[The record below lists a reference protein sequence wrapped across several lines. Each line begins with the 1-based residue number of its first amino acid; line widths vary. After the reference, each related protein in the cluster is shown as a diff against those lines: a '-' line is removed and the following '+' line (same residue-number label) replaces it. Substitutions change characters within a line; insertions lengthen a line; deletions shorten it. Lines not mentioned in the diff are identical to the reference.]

1 MSSLVSSLYLLLG
14 LPPSLFSFLSF
25 DFVNPVHLVIFSNAN
40 QIVINRKTMTIITN
54 PMSPNIGAG
63 TGNAKDMIGS
73 EIGDNMMN
81 IDII

>member
-1 MSSLVSSLYLLLG
+1 MSSLYLLLG

-25 DFVNPVHLVIFSNAN
+25 ALVNPVHLVIFSNAN
-40 QIVINRKTMTIITN
+40 QIAINSKTMTIITS

-73 EIGDNMMN
+73 EIEDNMMN
-81 IDII
+81 TDII

>member
-1 MSSLVSSLYLLLG
+1 MSSLYLLLG

-25 DFVNPVHLVIFSNAN
+25 ALVNPVHLVIFSNAN
-40 QIVINRKTMTIITN
+40 QIAINSKTMTIIMS

-73 EIGDNMMN
+73 EIEDNMMN
-81 IDII
+81 TDII